1 MEDSKSF
8 TKLQFTALVAL
19 RFLIGWHL
27 LYEGFSKVLIPNW
40 TSFGFLQESKWILA
54 GFARYALAH
63 ENVLNVVDFLNTW
76 GLIAIGLGLIFGLFA
91 RLASLCGALLLLLY
105 YSNNPPFIGLEYSVP
120 TEGNYLV
127 VSKTLIESAALVVL
141 ALFPTSHVF
150 GLDMFVEKFKKSKVR
165 KSKVERKK

>member
-1 MEDSKSF
+1 MKETKDF
-8 TKLQFTALVAL
+8 TSWQLTALILL

-27 LYEGFSKVLIPNW
+27 LYEGFSKLLIPNW

-63 ENVLNVVDFLNTW
+63 DNVLTMVDFLNTW
-76 GLIAIGLGLIFGLFA
+76 GLIAIGLGLIAGLFT
-91 RLASLCGALLLLLY
+91 RLASLSGAFLLFLY
-105 YSNNPPFIGLEYSVP
+105 YSNNPPFIGLEYTVP

-141 ALFPTSHVF
+141 ALFPTSHIL
-150 GLDMFVEKFKKSKVR
+150 GLDMFVEKYRNKKNNR
-165 KSKVERKK
+165 KEY

>member
-1 MEDSKSF
+1 MKETKEF
-8 TKLQFTALVAL
+8 TSWQLTALIAL

-27 LYEGFSKVLIPNW
+27 LYEGFSKLLIPNW

-54 GFARYALAH
+54 GFARYALSH
-63 ENVLNVVDFLNTW
+63 DNVLMVVDFLNTW
-76 GLIAIGLGLIFGLFA
+76 GLIAIGLGLIAGLFTT
-91 RLASLCGALLLLLY
+91 LASLAGAFLLFLY

-141 ALFPTSHVF
+141 ALFPTSHIF
-150 GLDMFVEKFKKSKVR
+150 GLDMFVEKFRNKKK
-165 KSKVERKK
+165 